1 MGMMDVIKSDFA
13 REISETEAIEKA
25 ANKEF
30 FEFQGTTKMSIGTK
44 SVTKSAHET
53 ELTEVNSALAED
65 KSSMEEEQ
73 ELMNKAIQSLQ
84 ELQPACVGDKMS
96 YEERVALR
104 EQEIESLKTTLCV
117 LDKQGPVQTEA
128 ECANKEE

>member
-1 MGMMDVIKSDFA
+1 MEVIQSDFA
-13 REISETEAIEKA
+13 REISETKELEKA
-25 ANKEF
+25 ANKNF
-30 FEFQGTTKMSIGTK
+30 FEFKGTTQTSISTK
-44 SVTKSAHET
+44 TVTKNAHET

-73 ELMNKAIQSLQ
+73 ELLNKALQSLL
-84 ELQPACVGDKMS
+84 ELQPACIGEKMS

-104 EQEIESLKTTLCV
+104 EQEIESLKSTLCV

-128 ECANKEE
+128 ECANAEV